1 MIHVRPPKLGHSDR
15 ITKYK
20 IPNVILILMITSC
33 WSRWLHYIK
42 ENVEEHSR
50 WWRSIYCISQAPAEG
65 RLLETGGR
73 MEPHQ
78 EENDTSIM
86 AAIYH

>member
-1 MIHVRPPKLGHSDR
+1 MGG
-15 ITKYK
+15 
-20 IPNVILILMITSC
+20 
-33 WSRWLHYIK
+33 
-42 ENVEEHSR
+42 EEA
-50 WWRSIYCISQAPAEG
+50 SIVISQAPAEG
-65 RLLETGGR
+65 HLLETGVR